1 MCHMRVLQKDTGT
14 IPVLYRYLRKR
25 GFNIVLGRVL
35 GRLGD
40 LALVLYAG
48 VGGRIRL
55 GLSVVRWCGREDTS
69 WP

>member
-35 GRLGD
+35 G
-40 LALVLYAG
+40 LVLYAG